1 MHENRETSEMLA
13 ARERCRTAGEGHG
26 HTTRVHVSEESDSG
40 ILPMNHSNKDGKP
53 LAESEEGRPL
63 IKENTRQPNTY
74 PTQSEKR
81 VSQGLAGVRKTA
93 RENKE
98 MKFTALLHHLTVDL
112 LRESF
117 YALKRK
123 AAPGVDG
130 ITWQEYETGLEDRLV
145 DLHGR
150 VHRGAYQAR
159 PSRRVYIEKEDGR
172 KRPLGV
178 AAVEDKTVQQA
189 VVTILNQIYEED
201 FLGFSYGFRPGR
213 NQHQALD
220 ALSYALLRMKVNYV
234 LDADIRG
241 FFDNLDKSWMIKFVE
256 HRVADPRILRLI
268 QKWLNAGVMEE
279 GKWSETKTG
288 TPQGSV
294 LTPRTQKAISSLKE
308 QLWGGEKR
316 THCLIFVVNSNTVM
330 SHDPFDQ
337 DGEGSPAEC
346 RLWTVAASNRA
357 SRSSASVVARVRLVR
372 APSISLPARS
382 LPTRST
388 DRSSRSHCANH
399 LEASTANRG
408 TAAEIRE
415 KQWPDHWSDR
425 SQRTKRISARPK
437 KAWLNRVK
445 IATHFKFKFPI
456 CLIAC
461 SSRSSRMHTNFWCHV
476 ATTASGCGA
485 R

>member
-1 MHENRETSEMLA
+1 MRATDKPFNIDKKQVYEAYKAVKSNGGAAGVDGQTIEQFEADLKSSLYKIWNRMSSGTYFPPPVRAVSIPKKSGGQRILGVPTVADRVAQMVVKQVIEPTLDSVFLA
-13 ARERCRTAGEGHG
+13 DSYGYRPRKSALDAVGVTRERCWKYDWVLEF
-26 HTTRVHVSEESDSG
+26 D
-40 ILPMNHSNKDGKP
+40 
-53 LAESEEGRPL
+53 
-63 IKENTRQPNTY
+63 IK
-74 PTQSEKR
+74 
-81 VSQGLAGVRKTA
+81 GLFDNIDH
-93 RENKE
+93 E
-98 MKFTALLHHLTVDL
+98 LL
-112 LRESF
+112 LR
-117 YALKRK
+117 AIRK
-123 AAPGVDG
+123 HV
-130 ITWQEYETGLEDRLV
+130 TCKWTLL
-145 DLHGR
+145 
-150 VHRGAYQAR
+150 
-159 PSRRVYIEKEDGR
+159 YIERWLTASMVQEDGTAIER
-172 KRPLGV
+172 SR
-178 AAVEDKTVQQA
+178 
-189 VVTILNQIYEED
+189 
-201 FLGFSYGFRPGR
+201 
-213 NQHQALD
+213 
-220 ALSYALLRMKVNYV
+220 
-234 LDADIRG
+234 
-241 FFDNLDKSWMIKFVE
+241 
-256 HRVADPRILRLI
+256 
-268 QKWLNAGVMEE
+268 
-279 GKWSETKTG
+279 G
-288 TPQGSV
+288 TPQGGV
-294 LTPRTQKAISSLKE
+294 ITPRTQKAISSLKE

-346 RLWTVAASNRA
+346 RSWTVAASNRA

-461 SSRSSRMHTNFWCHV
+461 SSRSSRMHTKFWCHV
-476 ATTASGCGA
+476 ASTASGCV
-485 R
+485 